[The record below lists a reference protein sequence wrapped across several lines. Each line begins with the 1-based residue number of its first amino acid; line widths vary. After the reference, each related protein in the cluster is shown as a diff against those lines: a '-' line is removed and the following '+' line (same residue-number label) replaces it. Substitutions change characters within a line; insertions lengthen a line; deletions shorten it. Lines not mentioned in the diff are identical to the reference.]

1 MLTCVVID
9 DEPIAREILRDYISK
24 TPGLLLQKEFNNA
37 VDAVSYF
44 NENTTDLIF
53 LDIRMPHLSGL
64 DFIKVL
70 ENPPQIIITTA
81 YPEHAVEGFDLE
93 VLDYLL
99 KPIGFERFLKAVNK
113 LRRKREQE
121 HQMQGFM
128 TIKSDKRLY
137 RLPYDEILYFRSMS
151 DYVKVFTEKQ
161 QLIFHHSMKQLENEL
176 PSSFCRIHKS
186 YIASLPKIDYIEG
199 NQVCINNT
207 YLPVGESYK
216 EKLFASL

>member
-1 MLTCVVID
+1 MITCIIID
-9 DEPIAREILRDYISK
+9 DEPIAREIIRDYISQ
-24 TPGLLLQKEFNNA
+24 TPGLQLQKEFHSA

-44 NENTTDLIF
+44 NENIADLIF
-53 LDIRMPHLSGL
+53 LDIKMPGLSGL

-113 LRRKREQE
+113 LRRKKDKEQAA
-121 HQMQGFM
+121 QGFM
-128 TIKSDKRLY
+128 TVKSDKRLY
-137 RLPYDEILYFRSMS
+137 RLSYNEILYFQSMG

-161 QLIFHHSMKQLENEL
+161 QLLFHHSMKQLENEL
-176 PSSFCRIHKS
+176 PPSFCRIHKS
-186 YIASLPKIDYIEG
+186 YIASLQKIDYIEG
-199 NQVCINNT
+199 NQVCIKNT
-207 YLPVGESYK
+207 YLPVGELYK